1 MRPQIGQRSLSR
13 GFISVQ
19 AERKY
24 DGVDGPRVA
33 IAHDY
38 LTQLGGAEKIVL
50 SMSRAFPEAPIYTM
64 LYDPETTYPE
74 FAERDVRVSA
84 ANKFAPLR
92 KHHRVG
98 LPIYPLVAQS
108 VFIDADV
115 VLTSTSGWSHGFRTN
130 GRKLI
135 YCYSPARWLYLSDKY
150 LGAESGLLK
159 RSALALT
166 RPYLKAWDRRQ
177 ALAADK
183 YYAIST
189 LIKGR
194 IADTYGID
202 AEVMFAPV
210 AMSQT
215 FNTEPIAEMDSSGE
229 DFYLVVSRLLPYK
242 NVDVIVRAFAGS
254 DRKLVVVGKGPDA
267 ERLREMKTPNVLML
281 SDLTDG
287 QMAWLYKNCRAL
299 IAASYED
306 YGLTPIE
313 AGVWGRPSVALR
325 FGGFLDTI
333 DEGVTGMYFDEPEPR
348 AIADALDRFEA
359 AAFDPDKIRRHVEQ
373 FTEDV
378 FTEKLHTA
386 VDKLAAV
393 DVT

>member
-1 MRPQIGQRSLSR
+1 M
-13 GFISVQ
+13 Q

-150 LGAESGLLK
+150 LGAESGLIK

-215 FNTEPIAEMDSSGE
+215 FNTEPITEMDSFGE

-254 DRKLVVVGKGPDA
+254 DRKLVVVGKGPDD

>member
-115 VLTSTSGWSHGFRTN
+115 VLTSTSGWSHEFRTN

-150 LGAESGLLK
+150 LGAESGLIK
-159 RSALALT
+159 RSALALI

-229 DFYLVVSRLLPYK
+229 DFFLVVSRLLPYK

>member
-1 MRPQIGQRSLSR
+1 
-13 GFISVQ
+13 VQ

-84 ANKFAPLR
+84 ANKLAPLR
-92 KHHRVG
+92 KHHRAG

-115 VLTSTSGWSHGFRTN
+115 VLTSTSGWAHGFRTN
-130 GRKLI
+130 GRRLI

-150 LGAESGLLK
+150 LGDDSGLLK
-159 RSALALT
+159 RAGLALT

-194 IADTYGID
+194 IAEMYGID

-215 FNTEPIAEMDSSGE
+215 FTTEPIADMDSSGE

-242 NVDVIVRAFAGS
+242 NVDVIVRAFAGT
-254 DRKLVVVGKGPDA
+254 DRRLVVVGKGPDA

-299 IAASYED
+299 LAASYED

-378 FTEKLHTA
+378 FTQKLHTA
-386 VDKLAAV
+386 VDQLAMV

>member
-1 MRPQIGQRSLSR
+1 
-13 GFISVQ
+13 
-19 AERKY
+19 
-24 DGVDGPRVA
+24 
-33 IAHDY
+33 
-38 LTQLGGAEKIVL
+38 
-50 SMSRAFPEAPIYTM
+50 
-64 LYDPETTYPE
+64 
-74 FAERDVRVSA
+74 
-84 ANKFAPLR
+84 
-92 KHHRVG
+92 
-98 LPIYPLVAQS
+98 
-108 VFIDADV
+108 
-115 VLTSTSGWSHGFRTN
+115 
-130 GRKLI
+130 
-135 YCYSPARWLYLSDKY
+135 
-150 LGAESGLLK
+150 
-159 RSALALT
+159 
-166 RPYLKAWDRRQ
+166 
-177 ALAADK
+177 
-183 YYAIST
+183 
-189 LIKGR
+189 
-194 IADTYGID
+194 
-202 AEVMFAPV
+202 
-210 AMSQT
+210 
-215 FNTEPIAEMDSSGE
+215 
-229 DFYLVVSRLLPYK
+229 
-242 NVDVIVRAFAGS
+242 
-254 DRKLVVVGKGPDA
+254 
-267 ERLREMKTPNVLML
+267 ML